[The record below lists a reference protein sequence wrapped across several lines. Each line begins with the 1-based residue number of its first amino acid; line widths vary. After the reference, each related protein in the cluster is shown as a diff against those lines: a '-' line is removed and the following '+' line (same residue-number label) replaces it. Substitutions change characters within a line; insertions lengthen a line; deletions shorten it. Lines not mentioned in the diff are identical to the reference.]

1 MNFVKQKWSLKD
13 ITEYNEYLYSLKSED
28 KKCKWEKKITCTSLE
43 CLGIEAPVIKDIAN
57 KIVKRQCRKFFE
69 IMAVGK
75 LDICIYNRQSNF

>member
-1 MNFVKQKWSLKD
+1 MNFVKQKWSQKD
-13 ITEYNEYLYSLKSED
+13 ITEYNEYLYSLKAED
-28 KKCKWEKKITCTSLE
+28 KKCKWEKNITCTTLE

-75 LDICIYNRQSNF
+75 LSIRIYNRQSNF